1 MEPTTHQHRSSR
13 RNRGMVWL
21 AAAAAA
27 AGLGIGAAG
36 IASAASTSSSGQS
49 TVVTTIPASGTPSTS
64 GTAATPPANAPK
76 IDPATLP
83 NGPGETVLTGNTAA
97 KVKAAVEKA
106 EPGATILRL
115 ETDSG
120 GHAYEAHV
128 KLANGTVK
136 TLYFNS
142 SFAADGSATGFGGRP
157 GGPGGP
163 GAHDGRGS
171 HEGHRGHGAP
181 GAPGAAPVAPA
192 TTTANG

>member
-1 MEPTTHQHRSSR
+1 MEPTTHQRSSNR
-13 RNRGMVWL
+13 RHRGMVWL

-27 AGLGIGAAG
+27 AGIGIGAAG
-36 IASAASTSSSGQS
+36 IASAASTGTS
-49 TVVTTIPASGTPSTS
+49 TRSTAVAA
-64 GTAATPPANAPK
+64 AATTTPPPNAPK

-83 NGPGETVLTGNTAA
+83 HGPRETVLTGDTAA
-97 KVKAAVEKA
+97 KVKTAVETEA
-106 EPGATILRL
+106 PGATILRL

-128 KLANGTVK
+128 KLADGTVK

-163 GAHDGRGS
+163 GHHDGMD
-171 HEGHRGHGAP
+171 GHHGLDRHDGHDAP
-181 GAPGAAPVAPA
+181 GTHDVHGKAPAAPA
-192 TTTANG
+192 TSTTKG